1 MHTVIIAS
9 TVPLFRSGLR
19 ILLKDAVP
27 GLRLVETTLV
37 DETLAEAFSLQAS
50 LIIAEN
56 ELPGGGAQ
64 ALLDGC
70 RRRGIRPALLLFSF
84 DRAPVFPTQ
93 VWWRLS
99 IMLASENESTVVQL
113 VRDLLAGRAWVTVS
127 ARPFIRSAEH
137 ARRALT
143 PGFTPTEE
151 VIVEYL
157 GKGMTSRQIAAEL
170 FISPRTVQKH
180 REHIARKLGLSGSN
194 ALLTW
199 SLDRK
204 NSVEAGNV

>member
-84 DRAPVFPTQ
+84 DRAPAFPTQ

-113 VRDLLAGRAWVTVS
+113 VRDILAGRGWVTLA
-127 ARPFIRSAEH
+127 ARPFVRVRDEFSDDA
-137 ARRALT
+137 T
-143 PGFTPTEE
+143 PGLTPTEE
-151 VIVEYL
+151 RIVEFL
-157 GKGMTSRQIAAEL
+157 GRGMTSRQIAAEL

-180 REHIARKLGLSGSN
+180 REHIARKLGLKGSN

-199 SLDRK
+199 SLDRRRS
-204 NSVEAGNV
+204 N